1 MGASTCASGS
11 QVCTGHMGIFTA
23 NEAKNASHSQI
34 CRFSAK
40 PRSPCI
46 NTVISAVPWVNSRV
60 MIATSISTEPTSV

>member
-1 MGASTCASGS
+1 
-11 QVCTGHMGIFTA
+11 MGIFTA
-23 NEAKNASHSQI
+23 NDAKNASHSQI

-46 NTVISAVPWVNSRV
+46 NNVISAVPWVNSRV